1 MQLNYSLF
9 LALSSYPDLFE
20 VTLWKKGKGNKQ
32 FFKRRFLLSRKD
44 FTLRYFIK
52 GDVSCASHVL
62 RITLCFSLMFQTVLP
77 PNQVQGS
84 QNCHLHEGPERSVP
98 TGEDQPRSRSAD
110 LLPAWRTDEESLC
123 LSWGRIRES
132 FFYFLFSWEQKT
144 AASDVCNMLN
154 FCLGWREHWSSNLLH
169 YR

>member
-1 MQLNYSLF
+1 MQLNCSLF
-9 LALSSYPDLFE
+9 LALVSYPDLFE
-20 VTLWKKGKGNKQ
+20 VTLWKKGKDNKQ

-62 RITLCFSLMFQTVLP
+62 WITLRLSLISETVLP

-123 LSWGRIRES
+123 LSRGRIRES
-132 FFYFLFSWEQKT
+132 FIFFSLEQKQLRWT
-144 AASDVCNMLN
+144 SVT
-154 FCLGWREHWSSNLLH
+154 F
-169 YR
+169 